1 MIKRAKIKLSGA
13 VQGVGFRP
21 FVYNLAYRYNL
32 KGYIINDTEGVLIEV
47 EGEENNIK
55 DFIIS
60 LNKEKPKLSHIF
72 SQNIEFFDDIK
83 FYEIFEIK
91 ESKSGDKKDVFIL
104 PDISTCDECLKELFD
119 KSNRR
124 FLYPFINCTNCGPR
138 FSIIKSIP
146 YDRTNTTM
154 SKFLMCEKCIL
165 EYENPLDR
173 RFHAQPNACHKC
185 GPDVFLYK
193 NDKTLID
200 KSINAIYKTV
210 ELLNKGEI
218 LALKGIGGFHLV
230 CDATNKESV
239 VKLREKK
246 KRFEKPFAVMFKDLQ
261 TLESFA
267 NLTDFEKVLVL
278 SPERPIVLVEK
289 KEDSKLA
296 ESVAPYIK
304 KLGVF
309 LPYSPLHYILLNVVD
324 KPLVMTSANLSDEPI
339 VKDNEEAFEK
349 LSNFC
354 DYIFL
359 HNRDIEN
366 RVDDSVVFS
375 IKNRMIFVRRSRGY
389 APLPIKLPYKLD
401 KNVLA
406 VGGHQKVVFA
416 IAFDNKV
423 FLSQH
428 IGDLETISSQE
439 NFTDAVEKFLKLYD
453 FKPDVVIS
461 DLHPKYFTTQWAEN
475 FSVEK
480 NIKHLKV
487 QHHYAHA
494 LSLMVDNYVDKEKEI
509 LAVCW
514 DGTGFG
520 IDGNIWGGEFLIS
533 SFKDFKRIFHLDY
546 YKLIG
551 GERAVKEPRRVA
563 LSLLFHIF
571 GEDALNLNLSTLNHF
586 QKNESETLFK
596 MWKNDLHSPK
606 TSSIGRLFDGV
617 ASLLDICHTISYE
630 GQSGMILEKYYNKLE
645 KGFYSFS
652 IDKDTI
658 DFKPL
663 VLDIINDKSNLDIK
677 VSRFINTLAKII
689 IEIGQSVN
697 LPIGLTGGVFQNK
710 ALLEK
715 VLELSEKEKVKI
727 LLHKNVPPN
736 DGGLA
741 LGQVAYSL
749 FN

>member
-1 MIKRAKIKLSGA
+1 MKFQYKEESSDFTILLID
-13 VQGVGFRP
+13 
-21 FVYNLAYRYNL
+21 L
-32 KGYIINDTEGVLIEV
+32 KA
-47 EGEENNIK
+47 
-55 DFIIS
+55 
-60 LNKEKPKLSHIF
+60 
-72 SQNIEFFDDIK
+72 
-83 FYEIFEIK
+83 
-91 ESKSGDKKDVFIL
+91 
-104 PDISTCDECLKELFD
+104 
-119 KSNRR
+119 
-124 FLYPFINCTNCGPR
+124 LYPFINCTNCGPR
-138 FSIIKSIP
+138 FSIIKSLP
-146 YDRTNTTM
+146 YDRKNTTM
-154 SKFLMCEKCIL
+154 SKFLMCEECKS

-193 NDKTLID
+193 NNKTLVD
-200 KSINAIYKTV
+200 KSINAIYKAV
-210 ELLNKGEI
+210 EFINKGEI

-230 CDATNKESV
+230 CDATNEETV
-239 VKLREKK
+239 IKLREKK

-267 NLTDFEKVLVL
+267 NLTDFERVLAL

-289 KEDSKLA
+289 KENTKIV
-296 ESVAPYIK
+296 ESVAPHIK

-309 LPYSPLHYILLNVVD
+309 LPYSPLHYILLNLVD

-339 VKDNEEAFEK
+339 VKDNKEAFEK
-349 LSNFC
+349 LSHFC
-354 DYIFL
+354 DYILL
-359 HNRDIEN
+359 HDRDIEN

-375 IKNRMIFVRRSRGY
+375 VENRMIFVRRSRGY
-389 APLPIKLPYKLD
+389 APLPIKLPFKLD

-416 IAFDNKV
+416 IAFDDKV

-439 NFTDAVEKFLKLYD
+439 NFTDAVKKFLKLYD
-453 FKPDVVIS
+453 FKPDVVVS
-461 DLHPKYFTTQWAEN
+461 DLHPKYFTTQWAKD

-480 NIKHLKV
+480 GIRHLKV
-487 QHHYAHA
+487 QHHYTHA
-494 LSLMVDNYVDKEKEI
+494 LSLMADNNLDKNMEI

-520 IDGNIWGGEFLIS
+520 IDEKIWGGEFLIS
-533 SFKDFKRIFHLDY
+533 SYKDFKRMLHLDY

-551 GERAVKEPRRVA
+551 GEKAVKEPRRVA

-571 GEDALNLNLSTLNHF
+571 GENTLNLNLPPLNSF
-586 QKNESETLFK
+586 KEEDAEILFK
-596 MWKNDLHSPK
+596 MWKNDINSPY
-606 TSSIGRLFDGV
+606 TSSVGRLFDAV
-617 ASLLDICHTISYE
+617 ASLLGVCQTISYE
-630 GQSGMILEKYYNKLE
+630 GQSGMILERYYNKSE

-658 DFKPL
+658 DFKP
-663 VLDIINDKSNLDIK
+663 VILDIINDKSDLDIK
-677 VSRFINTLAKII
+677 VSRFINTLAKLI
-689 IEIGQSVN
+689 IEVGKLIG

-715 VLELSEKEKVKI
+715 ALELSEKEKIKI

-741 LGQVAYSL
+741 LGQVVYPL
-749 FN
+749 FNLF